1 MRDPLKIPRSLLQEG
16 IAKSLSKS
24 RELLLAAE
32 KLVGPCPAIASA
44 LFSSAVEEIGKA
56 ALLRQGLLDP
66 DRPDPAEISGF
77 FHHPTKLKRIV
88 EENILPK
95 DDLLLVKGAFQADAF
110 QNSAFQVDMVVTDL
124 TTRSR
129 SLWTDFEDGMWLS
142 NPQVDSELL
151 TRNVAAVGEK
161 VEELIRGWC
170 P

>member
-1 MRDPLKIPRSLLQEG
+1 LKISRSLLQEG
-16 IAKSLSKS
+16 LAKSLSKS

-32 KLVGPCPAIASA
+32 KLVGPCPVIASA
-44 LFSSAVEEIGKA
+44 LFSCAVEEIGKA

-66 DRPDPAEISGF
+66 GHPDPAEISGF
-77 FHHPTKLKRIV
+77 FYHPTKLKRVV

-95 DDLLLVKGAFQADAF
+95 DDLLLVRGGFQADAF
-110 QNSAFQVDMVVTDL
+110 QNSGFQVDVVADDL

-129 SLWTDFEDGMWLS
+129 SLWTDFKDGRWLS

-151 TRNVAAVGEK
+151 TRNVAAVREK
-161 VEELIRGWC
+161 VEQLIREWC